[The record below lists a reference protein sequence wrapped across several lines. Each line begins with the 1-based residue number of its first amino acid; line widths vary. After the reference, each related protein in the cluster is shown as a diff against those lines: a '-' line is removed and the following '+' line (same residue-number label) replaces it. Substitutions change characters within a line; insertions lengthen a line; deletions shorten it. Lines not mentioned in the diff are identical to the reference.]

1 MLRRNKT
8 VRVQS
13 LRRGLKNRYMS
24 MIALGGCIG
33 TGLFIT
39 SGGAITSAGPGG
51 ALLAYCAIALFML
64 CLMACLGTVATHFP
78 SGSFGDM
85 SAQYIDQS
93 SGFTT
98 DVEYFLNWV
107 FTVPIDIATVGIIM
121 KFWFPSTPGWIWSLI
136 ALALIILINAVSV
149 RSFGQTE
156 YWMAFIKILAILAFL
171 VVGVL
176 TIFDIFGGKSVG
188 FKNFTIGK
196 APFVGG
202 FSSTVNVFILAG
214 FAFQGTELVGITAG
228 ESSNPLKAVPKAIKQ
243 TFWRIMLF
251 YVGSLAV
258 MSFLIPYTSKA
269 LLGQSVTNI
278 TTSPFTLVFKNAGLK
293 GAASLMN
300 AIILI
305 AVISAANSGLYAGTR
320 SLYSMGRNNRSRAL
334 HFFGNTT
341 KKGIPYSALTLT
353 SVLSLAVYGLS
364 FVGPKVYNELI
375 TSSSLLGFIAWL
387 MIAIAAYRFGNAWI
401 KQGHS
406 FDELTYH
413 AKWFK
418 FCAIISII
426 FCLFIIVAQGY
437 SSIASLDWF
446 NILVTYFSVPVLLI
460 VYFAYKWSHHDHV
473 IPLKKIDV
481 RSLKEVEQSK
491 LNK

>member
-1 MLRRNKT
+1 
-8 VRVQS
+8 
-13 LRRGLKNRYMS
+13 MS

-51 ALLAYCAIALFML
+51 ALIAYCAIAVFML
-64 CLMACLGTVATHFP
+64 CLMACLGTVTTHFP

-85 SAQYIDQS
+85 SSRYIDKS

-121 KFWFPSTPGWIWSLI
+121 KFWFPSSPGWIWSLI
-136 ALALIILINAVSV
+136 ALVLIILINAVSV
-149 RSFGQTE
+149 RSFGRAE
-156 YWMAFIKILAILAFL
+156 YWMAFVKILAILAFL

-176 TIFDIFGGKSVG
+176 TIFGIVGGKSIG
-188 FKNFTIGK
+188 FKNFTVGK

-202 FSSTVNVFILAG
+202 FSSFVNVFILAG

-228 ESSNPLKAVPKAIKQ
+228 ESSNPLNAVPKAIKQ

-251 YVGSLAV
+251 YVGSLAI
-258 MSFLIPYTSKA
+258 MAFLIPYTSQV
-269 LLGQSVTNI
+269 LLGQSASNI
-278 TTSPFTLVFKNAGLK
+278 TTSPFTLVFKDAGLK

-320 SLYSMGRNNRSRAL
+320 SLYSMGRHSHSKAL
-334 HFFGNTT
+334 NLFGNTT
-341 KKGIPYSALTLT
+341 KRGIPYSALTAT
-353 SVLSLAVYGLS
+353 TVLSLAVYGLS
-364 FVGPKVYNELI
+364 FVGPSVYNDLI

-387 MIAIAAYRFGNAWI
+387 FIAIAAYRFGNAWL
-401 KQGHS
+401 KQGHKFS
-406 FDELTYH
+406 ELTYH
-413 AKWFK
+413 ARWFK
-418 FCAIISII
+418 FCAIVSII

-437 SSIASLDWF
+437 SSIVSLDWF
-446 NILVTYFSVPVLLI
+446 KILVTYFSVPVLLI
-460 VYFAYKWSHHDHV
+460 IYFAYKWIHHDHV

-481 RSLKEVEQSK
+481 RSLKQVSN